1 MSLWSFSVKR
11 WQFTLVVFAL
21 LIATGLWALTS
32 IPRAED
38 PSLKFPGSLVI
49 VQYPGADPEDVERLV
64 VDPIEDALSELEDI
78 KRLNSSALD
87 GLALIEIEFTYGTD
101 PDRKYDEVVR
111 EVNVVRA
118 SLPADV
124 FSLEI
129 RQFTPGTVNIVQL
142 ALVSDDAPWRELS
155 KQAEN
160 LEELIETA
168 PGVRRA
174 ETWAYPEPEVRVAVD
189 LERLAAARATL
200 GEVIAAVQG
209 ENASIPGGAVD
220 VGLRRYNLKTSGSY
234 ESLDEIADTVVS
246 ARGERV
252 VRLRDLAEVGWS
264 SEEERY
270 LGRFNGKR
278 AVFVSASMK
287 DNLNV
292 FDVRNAIHERLP
304 QFESGLPAHI
314 RLERGFDQSQNVDR
328 RLSRLQLDFT
338 IAIALVALTLLPL
351 GLRAAGIVM
360 ISIPLSLAI
369 GLAALYLAGFSL
381 NQLSIA
387 GFVVALGL
395 LVDDSI
401 VVVENIA
408 RNVRQGMP
416 RRLAAIA
423 ATDQIW
429 LAVLG
434 CTVTLLL
441 AFVPLLFLPEGAG
454 DFVRSLPAAVL
465 FTILASFFVAL
476 SIIPFL
482 ASRLLRGGG
491 EPRTPRQPWLAAPL
505 ARIRTVVD
513 RLDEVA
519 DRLLGGLMR
528 GIHRIYGPALRAGLN
543 RPRATLVAALGI
555 FVLSLALV
563 PAIGFSLFP
572 TADIPQFRVRIE
584 APDGASLA
592 ETDRAL
598 RFVDRTLEKTPGI
611 HWWFSNLGHENPRIY
626 YNVLS
631 RNAAANIAEVFGEIE
646 DYEPAAANRLLDGLR
661 ETFQGYPGA
670 RISVHQ
676 FENGPPVAAP
686 IEIRVIGPDIETLRL
701 LAGEVEKLIAGV
713 PGTRDV
719 MNAVRLQRTDL
730 DLRIDTEKAALFG
743 VPAVEADRT
752 VRLAVAGL
760 SAGKFREPDGD
771 EYDITLRLPISGRPT
786 LDLLKSVQV
795 SSATGEQVP
804 LTQITDP
811 AFRSAAPLIKRYNRE
826 RAITVTAW
834 PATGYATDELTR
846 QVIAGLEAI
855 AWPPGYRYVA
865 AGEVEAR
872 SESFSGLGV
881 AMLVAVFGI
890 LAVLVLEF
898 GSFRSMLIVFGVVP
912 LGITGA
918 LVALFLAGYTLSFTA
933 MIGMIALVGIEI
945 KNSILLV
952 DFTNRLRAS
961 GVALDDAIAE
971 AGEVRFL
978 PILLTSLTAI
988 GGLTPL
994 ALQGSGLYSPLAIV
1008 IIGGLVSSTLLA
1020 RLVTPVMYKL
1030 LPPAVEPRA
1039 ETPASPVVEAQL
1051 A

>member
-1 MSLWSFSVKR
+1 MSLWSFSVRR

-21 LIATGLWALTS
+21 LIATGLWALS
-32 IPRAED
+32 AIPRAED
-38 PSLKFPGSLVI
+38 PSLRFPGSMVI
-49 VQYPGADPEDVERLV
+49 VQYPGADPQDVERLV
-64 VDPIEDALSELEDI
+64 VDPIEDALAGLEDI
-78 KRLNSSALD
+78 KRLNSTALD
-87 GLALIEIEFTYGTD
+87 GLALIEIEFIYGTD

-111 EVNVVRA
+111 EINVVRP

-124 FSLEI
+124 FSVEI
-129 RQFTPGTVNIVQL
+129 HQFTPGTVNIVQF
-142 ALVSDDAPWRELS
+142 ALVSETAGWRELA
-155 KQAEN
+155 KLAGN

-168 PGVRRA
+168 PGVRRT
-174 ETWAYPEPEVRVAVD
+174 ETWAHPQPEVRVAID
-189 LERLAAARATL
+189 LERLASARVPL
-200 GEVIAAVQG
+200 GQVIAAVQG
-209 ENASIPGGAVD
+209 ENAGIPGGAVD

-234 ESLDEIADTVVS
+234 ESLEEISATVVA
-246 ARGERV
+246 ARGAGV
-252 VRLRDLAEVGWS
+252 VRLRDLAEVSWS
-264 SEEERY
+264 AEEERY
-270 LGRFNGKR
+270 LGRFNGER
-278 AVFVSASMK
+278 AVFVTASMK

-292 FDVRNAIHERLP
+292 FEVRDAIYARLP
-304 QFESGLPAHI
+304 QLEASLPSHV
-314 RLERGFDQSQNVDR
+314 RLERGFDQSQNVQR
-328 RLSRLQLDFT
+328 RLSRLQFDFT
-338 IAIALVALTLLPL
+338 VAIALVALTLLPL

-369 GLAALYLAGFSL
+369 GLTALHVFGFSL

-408 RNVRQGMP
+408 RHVRQGMP
-416 RRLAAIA
+416 RRDTAIA
-423 ATDQIW
+423 ATNQIW

-441 AFVPLLFLPEGAG
+441 AFVPLLFLPESAG

-482 ASRLLRGGG
+482 ASRLLRGGA
-491 EPRTPRQPWLAAPL
+491 PRTPRQPWLATAW
-505 ARIRTVVD
+505 ARLRTFVD
-513 RLDEVA
+513 GADAVA
-519 DRLLGGLMR
+519 DRLLAALMR
-528 GIHRIYGPALRAGLN
+528 AIHRFYGPALRWGLA
-543 RPRATLVAALGI
+543 RPRRTLAMALGV
-555 FVLSLALV
+555 FALSLLLV

-592 ETDRAL
+592 ETDKAL
-598 RFVDRTLEKTPGI
+598 RFVEERLAQAGGI
-611 HWWFSNLGHENPRIY
+611 RWWFSNLGRENPRVY
-626 YNVLS
+626 YNLLS
-631 RNAAANIAEVFGEIE
+631 RNAAANLAEVFAEVE
-646 DYEPAAANRLLDGLR
+646 DFDPARTQRLLDGLR
-661 ETFQGYPGA
+661 AEFAGYPGA

-701 LAGEVEKLIAGV
+701 LAAEVEKLIAAV

-730 DLRIDTEKAALFG
+730 DLNIDTEKAALFG

-771 EYDITLRLPISGRPT
+771 EYDITLRLPIEGRPT
-786 LDLLKSVQV
+786 LDLLRGIQISSV
-795 SSATGEQVP
+795 TGEQVP
-804 LTQITDP
+804 LAQITSP
-811 AFRSAAPLIKRYNRE
+811 GFTTAAPLIKRYNRE
-826 RAITVTAW
+826 RAVTVTAW
-834 PATGYATDELTR
+834 PATGYATDTLTR
-846 QVIAGLEAI
+846 EVIAGLDAI

-918 LVALFLAGYTLSFTA
+918 LVALFLTGYTLSFTSL
-933 MIGMIALVGIEI
+933 IGMIALVGIEI

-952 DFTNRLRAS
+952 DFTNQLRVK
-961 GVALDDAIAE
+961 GLALDDAIAE

-978 PILLTSLTAI
+978 PILLTSMTAI
-988 GGLTPL
+988 GGLMPL
-994 ALQGSGLYSPLAIV
+994 AVQGSGLYSPLAIV

-1030 LPPAVEPRA
+1030 LPPDIESVAA
-1039 ETPASPVVEAQL
+1039 PAPGPAGAAQP